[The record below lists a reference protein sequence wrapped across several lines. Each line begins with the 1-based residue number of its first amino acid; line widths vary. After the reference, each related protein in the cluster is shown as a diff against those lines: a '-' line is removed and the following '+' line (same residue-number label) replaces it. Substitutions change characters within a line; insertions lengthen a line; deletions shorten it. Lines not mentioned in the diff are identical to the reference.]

1 MVQVRPSATLRLL
14 GTVTFAQQG
23 KGDAP
28 SLPIS
33 RVSQTARKG
42 ANRGASTAP
51 QAAARCKQ
59 LVKPI
64 VLLVAIEAGQQM
76 DLPDGPEFS
85 SQRLDDVVTLNLGG
99 RWTVDASAAIEA
111 RADALLVESDGA
123 RRVVLDLGRIARLDT
138 AGAWLIDRARQTLDA
153 KGVDARLESVRP
165 EYEILF
171 REARYRALAV
181 PKPPS
186 GSHIVRLLADIGAS
200 VVSAGADLYKGVGF
214 LGEVVAAIGMSLAR
228 PSRFR
233 GTSLVVHI
241 ESIALRGV
249 PIIALINFLAGAI
262 IAQQGIFQLRR
273 FGATIFI
280 VDLIGILVLR
290 ELGVLLTAIMT
301 AGRSGSAITA
311 ELGSMKLHE
320 EIDALTVMGLRPV
333 DILIVPR
340 VLALVI
346 SLPLLTFV
354 ADMAGI
360 FGGLLMS
367 WVYDGITPA
376 RFLTLLQEAI
386 GFHTFMSGLIKAPFM
401 ALVIGLISCVEGLAV
416 AGSAESLGRQ
426 VTASVVKSIF
436 MVVVVDGL
444 FAMFFA
450 GIRY

>member
-1 MVQVRPSATLRLL
+1 
-14 GTVTFAQQG
+14 
-23 KGDAP
+23 
-28 SLPIS
+28 
-33 RVSQTARKG
+33 
-42 ANRGASTAP
+42 
-51 QAAARCKQ
+51 
-59 LVKPI
+59 
-64 VLLVAIEAGQQM
+64 M

-85 SQRLDDVVTLNLGG
+85 SQRLGDVVTLNLGG

-111 RADALLVESDGA
+111 RADALLAESDGA
-123 RRVVLDLGRIARLDT
+123 RRVVLDLGHVARLDT

-165 EYEILF
+165 EYEILL
-171 REARYRALAV
+171 REARYRALAA
-181 PKPPS
+181 PRPPS
-186 GSHIVRLLADIGAS
+186 GSYLIALLADVGES
-200 VVSAGADLYKGVGF
+200 VVSAGADLYEGVGF
-214 LGEVVAAIGMSLAR
+214 LGEVVAAVGKSLLS

-241 ESIALRGV
+241 ENIALRGV

-273 FGATIFI
+273 FGATIF
-280 VDLIGILVLR
+280 VVNLIGILILR
-290 ELGVLLTAIMT
+290 ELGVLLTALMT

-320 EIDALTVMGLRPV
+320 EVDALTVMGLRPV

-360 FGGLLMS
+360 FGGLLAS
-367 WVYDGITPA
+367 WAYDGITPA
-376 RFLTLLQEAI
+376 RFLTTLQLAI
-386 GFHTFMSGLIKAPFM
+386 GIHTFLSGLIKAPFM

-426 VTASVVKSIF
+426 VTASVVKSMF

-450 GIRY
+450 GIGY

>member
-1 MVQVRPSATLRLL
+1 
-14 GTVTFAQQG
+14 
-23 KGDAP
+23 
-28 SLPIS
+28 
-33 RVSQTARKG
+33 
-42 ANRGASTAP
+42 
-51 QAAARCKQ
+51 
-59 LVKPI
+59 
-64 VLLVAIEAGQQM
+64 M

-85 SQRLDDVVTLNLGG
+85 SRRLGDTVTLDLGG
-99 RWTVDASAAIEA
+99 QWTVKASAAIEA
-111 RADALLVESDGA
+111 RADALLAESDGA
-123 RRVVLDLGRIARLDT
+123 RRVVFNLGRVARLDT
-138 AGAWLIDRARQTLDA
+138 AGAWLIDRARQTIDA
-153 KGVDARLESVRP
+153 KGVEATLESVRP
-165 EYEILF
+165 EFEILL
-171 REARYRALAV
+171 REARYRALPV

-186 GSHIVRLLADIGAS
+186 GSHVVHLLADIGES
-200 VVSAGADLYKGVGF
+200 VVSAGADLYEGVGF
-214 LGEVVAAIGMSLAR
+214 LGEVVAAIGKTLLN

-233 GTSLVVHI
+233 GTSLVVQV
-241 ESIALRGV
+241 ENIALRGA
-249 PIIALINFLAGAI
+249 PIIILINFLAGAI

-311 ELGSMKLHE
+311 ELGSMELQE

-346 SLPLLTFV
+346 SLPLLTFL

-367 WVYDGITPA
+367 WVYEGITPA
-376 RFLTLLQEAI
+376 RFLALLPDAI
-386 GFHTFMSGLIKAPFM
+386 GPHTFFSGLIKAPFM

-416 AGSAESLGRQ
+416 GGSAESLGRQ

-450 GIRY
+450 GIGY

>member
-1 MVQVRPSATLRLL
+1 
-14 GTVTFAQQG
+14 
-23 KGDAP
+23 
-28 SLPIS
+28 
-33 RVSQTARKG
+33 
-42 ANRGASTAP
+42 
-51 QAAARCKQ
+51 
-59 LVKPI
+59 
-64 VLLVAIEAGQQM
+64 M

-85 SQRLDDVVTLNLGG
+85 SRRLGDTVTLDLGG
-99 RWTVDASAAIEA
+99 QWTVKASAAIEA
-111 RADALLVESDGA
+111 RADALLAESDGA
-123 RRVVLDLGRIARLDT
+123 RRVVFDLGGVARLDT

-153 KGVDARLESVRP
+153 KGVEATLESVRP
-165 EYEILF
+165 EYEILL
-171 REARYRALAV
+171 REARYRALPV

-186 GSHIVRLLADIGAS
+186 GSHIVRLLADIGES
-200 VVSAGADLYKGVGF
+200 MVSAGADLYQGVGF
-214 LGEVVAAIGMSLAR
+214 LGEVVAAIGKSLLS

-233 GTSLVVHI
+233 GTSLIVQI
-241 ESIALRGV
+241 ENIALRGA
-249 PIIALINFLAGAI
+249 PIIVLINFLAGAI

-280 VDLIGILVLR
+280 VDLIGILILR
-290 ELGVLLTAIMT
+290 ELGVLLTAIMI

-311 ELGSMKLHE
+311 ELGSMELQE

-340 VLALVI
+340 ILALVI
-346 SLPLLTFV
+346 SLPLLTFW

-367 WVYDGITPA
+367 WAYDGITPV
-376 RFLTLLQEAI
+376 RFLALLQEAI
-386 GFHTFMSGLIKAPFM
+386 GPHTFFSGIIKAPFM